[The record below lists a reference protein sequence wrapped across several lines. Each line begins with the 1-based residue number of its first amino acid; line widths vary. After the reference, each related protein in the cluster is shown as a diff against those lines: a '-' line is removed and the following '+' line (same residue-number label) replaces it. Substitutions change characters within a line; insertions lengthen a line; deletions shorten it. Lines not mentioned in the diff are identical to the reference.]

1 MNRKQ
6 DQFRGCLLGM
16 AAGDALGYCV
26 EDQTLQQIQE
36 NFGPEGILGYD
47 LINGYA
53 QISANTQL
61 AMFTANG
68 LLFGATRGSLRGVM
82 APYARYMEAAC
93 RDWAKTQRY
102 GGRKTDERICTW
114 LYRVTQL
121 HARRHPELVVLDA
134 LNKPQSGTMEEPV
147 NQAKGCGGLTRA
159 AAVGLFFDPKRLS
172 QGEIDRIGAEAAA
185 LTHGNPLGFL
195 PGATLAHMVSK
206 IIYDRPASMRALVHE
221 TKEAMDKQFGL
232 SFPQTE
238 TILRLLTQ
246 AEHLADHSSLSAQSA
261 MEQLGAITGAEV
273 LAAAVCACLRFPG
286 DYSGAIVA
294 AVNHAG
300 HSACAGAVAGCLMGA
315 WLGTEGIP
323 EFFLEPL
330 ELREVLEELSDDLYH
345 GCPMSAQSNLFDD
358 QWDRKYIQCEYDEA

>member
-1 MNRKQ
+1 M
-6 DQFRGCLLGM
+6 
-16 AAGDALGYCV
+16 
-26 EDQTLQQIQE
+26 
-36 NFGPEGILGYD
+36 
-47 LINGYA
+47 
-53 QISANTQL
+53 
-61 AMFTANG
+61 
-68 LLFGATRGSLRGVM
+68 
-82 APYARYMEAAC
+82 
-93 RDWAKTQRY
+93 
-102 GGRKTDERICTW
+102 
-114 LYRVTQL
+114 
-121 HARRHPELVVLDA
+121 
-134 LNKPQSGTMEEPV
+134 
-147 NQAKGCGGLTRA
+147 
-159 AAVGLFFDPKRLS
+159 
-172 QGEIDRIGAEAAA
+172 
-185 LTHGNPLGFL
+185 THGNPLGFL

-221 TKEAMDKQFGL
+221 TKEAMDKQFGS

-330 ELREVLEELSDDLYH
+330 ELREVLEELSYDLYH